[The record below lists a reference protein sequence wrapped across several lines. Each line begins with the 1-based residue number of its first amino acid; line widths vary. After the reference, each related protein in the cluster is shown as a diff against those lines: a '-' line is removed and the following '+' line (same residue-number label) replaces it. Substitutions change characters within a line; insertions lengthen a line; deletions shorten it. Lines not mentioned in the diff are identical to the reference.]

1 MKKKNL
7 NYIGVFSLLIVASLL
22 VSGCNTNSGGTPT
35 GGAAGSPPSGGN
47 NAAGPNAA
55 DFMDDDA
62 VMGDSNA
69 PVTIVE
75 FSDYQCPFCKRFR
88 DQTLDQLKAEYIDTG
103 KAKFIYRDFPLT
115 SIHQYA
121 QKAAEATECA
131 DDQGM
136 FWEYHDIVFANPSAL
151 DVTSLKQH
159 AATLGL
165 DAGEFGECL
174 DSGKHAGEVSKDL
187 SDGQRAGARGTPFF
201 LVGNTVLSGA
211 QPIEAFRSAI
221 DAQL

>member
-1 MKKKNL
+1 MKENEK
-7 NYIGVFSLLIVASLL
+7 VFSIFGIFLVAALLIG
-22 VSGCNTNSGGTPT
+22 GCTTNSQNEEQNNL
-35 GGAAGSPPSGGN
+35 AGSPPSGGN
-47 NAAGPNAA
+47 NVAGPNAV
-55 DFMDDDA
+55 DFVDDDPF
-62 VMGDSNA
+62 MGDENA

-88 DQTLDQLKAEYIDTG
+88 DQTLDQLKVEYVDTG
-103 KAKFIYRDFPLT
+103 KVKFVYRDFPLT
-115 SIHQYA
+115 SIHLYA
-121 QKAAEATECA
+121 QKTAEATECA

-136 FWEYHDIVFANPSAL
+136 FWEYHDIIFANPNAL
-151 DVTSLKQH
+151 DVASLKQH

-165 DAGEFGECL
+165 NAAEFNECL
-174 DSGKHAGEVSKDL
+174 DSGKYSSEVSNDL

-201 LVGNTVLSGA
+201 LIGNTVLSGA

>member
-1 MKKKNL
+1 MKENKKVFS
-7 NYIGVFSLLIVASLL
+7 IFGVFLVAALL
-22 VSGCNTNSGGTPT
+22 VGGCTTNPQIDN
-35 GGAAGSPPSGGN
+35 GAAGSPPSGGN
-47 NAAGPNAA
+47 NVAGPNAV
-55 DFMDDDA
+55 DFMDDDPI
-62 VMGDSNA
+62 MGDSNA
-69 PVTIVE
+69 PLTIVE

-103 KAKFIYRDFPLT
+103 KVKFIYRDFPLT

-136 FWEYHDIVFANPSAL
+136 FWEYHDIVFANPNAL
-151 DVTSLKQH
+151 DLTSLKQH

-165 DAGEFGECL
+165 NTGEFNECL
-174 DSGKHAGEVSKDL
+174 DSGKHASEVSKDL

-201 LVGNTVLSGA
+201 LVGNTALSGA